1 MRVKEGNKNRVG
13 VYHLTRN
20 RTIASSILMGQCRNG
35 GDGKTKK
42 GKEKKGFLG
51 DTIDVRIHGAQ
62 RQTGT

>member
-1 MRVKEGNKNRVG
+1 
-13 VYHLTRN
+13 
-20 RTIASSILMGQCRNG
+20 MGQCRNG